1 MVMNVSSI
9 RSPRALLQPT
19 DSYRIARRVR
29 SQICIVSTA
38 IAFLC
43 LAAGA
48 VLADEPVFPRG
59 SHVGLVPPQGMTAS
73 QTFPGFEDREHHVS
87 IQLNELPAPAYE
99 AFLQSMNRGEINIP
113 GVSNA
118 KREILITQGGG
129 AHLVVGDQAAEGKKF
144 RKWLLV
150 TRQTISSEKLGLTM
164 AFVVTVQ
171 VPDDAKTAYSDE
183 TIRKALSTVTLRSEI
198 PGEETLSMLPFKLND
213 LAGFTTVRSLVPGRA
228 VLLSEVPL
236 GNVEP
241 TDKPFITLSAAPA
254 NMPDEADERRKFSE
268 QLLRGIQGYKDLKI
282 VFAEQLR
289 LRNQYVYEL
298 RLEGKYE
305 KTGGDMML
313 VQWIRFGRQGFVR
326 LVAITPKEKWS
337 DDFPR
342 FRAVRDG
349 IENR

>member
-1 MVMNVSSI
+1 MMMKVSSI
-9 RSPRALLQPT
+9 RFPRALRSPT
-19 DSYRIARRVR
+19 ASYRMAGHVR
-29 SQICIVSTA
+29 SQIFRLSA
-38 IAFLC
+38 AFAFLGAATIST
-43 LAAGA
+43 LAA
-48 VLADEPVFPRG
+48 EPRFPRG
-59 SHVGLVPPQGMTAS
+59 SHIGLVPPQGMTAS
-73 QTFPGFEDREHHVS
+73 QTFPGFEDRDHEVT
-87 IQLNELPAPAYE
+87 IQLSELPAPAYE
-99 AFLQSMNRGEINIP
+99 GFLQAMNRGEINVP

-118 KREILITQGGG
+118 KREILITDGGG
-129 AHLVVGDQAAEGKKF
+129 AHLVVGDQEAGGKKF
-144 RKWLLV
+144 RKWLLI

-171 VPDDAKTAYSDE
+171 VPEKARSVYSDE
-183 TIRKALSTVTLRSEI
+183 AIRKALSTVTLRAEI
-198 PGEETLSMLPFKLND
+198 PGEETLSMLPFKVSE

-236 GNVEP
+236 GNIEP
-241 TDKPFITLSAAPA
+241 TDKPFITLSVAPA
-254 NMPDEADERRKFSE
+254 NVPDSPDDRRRFSE

-313 VQWIRFGRQGFVR
+313 VQWVRFGRQGFVR
-326 LVAITPKEKWS
+326 LVAITPKEQWS
-337 DDFPR
+337 KDFPR

-349 IENR
+349 IETR

>member
-1 MVMNVSSI
+1 MT
-9 RSPRALLQPT
+9 ALQT
-19 DSYRIARRVR
+19 V
-29 SQICIVSTA
+29 
-38 IAFLC
+38 
-43 LAAGA
+43 AGA
-48 VLADEPVFPRG
+48 SEPVFPLG
-59 SHVGLVPPQGMTAS
+59 SHVGLVPPAGMTPS
-73 QTFPGFEDREHHVS
+73 QAFPGFEDRERGVLV
-87 IQLNELPAPAYE
+87 QLSELPAPAYE

-129 AHLVVGDQAAEGKKF
+129 AHLVVGDQEADGRKF

-150 TRQTISSEKLGLTM
+150 TRQTISSEKIGLTM

-171 VPDDAKTAYSDE
+171 VPDSARSAYPDDA
-183 TIRKALSTVTLRSEI
+183 IRKSLATVALRTEI
-198 PGEETLSMLPFKLND
+198 PGEETLATLPLKLND
-213 LAGFTTVRSLVPGRA
+213 LAGFTSIRPLVPGRA
-228 VLLSEVPL
+228 VVLSEEPL

-241 TDKPFITLSAAPA
+241 TDKPFVTLSVSPGKS
-254 NMPDEADERRKFSE
+254 PEEADDRRRFSE
-268 QLLRGIQGYKDLKI
+268 QLLRGIQGYKDLKT

-289 LRNQYVYEL
+289 LHNQYVYEI

-313 VQWIRFGRQGFVR
+313 VQWVRFGRQGFVR
-326 LVAITPKEKWS
+326 LVGITPKEEWGKN
-337 DDFPR
+337 FPR